1 MKNSPDVDFLI
12 FDLGNVIID
21 IDYQRSL
28 NLIKSKVEES
38 LHDRVDF
45 FYQTEF
51 HKSYE
56 KGLISSVQFRDE
68 VRDYF
73 SQSWS
78 DQEIDT
84 LWNSL
89 LGKIP
94 PQRLELVKE
103 LRKKYQVGV
112 LSNTNEIHIDAVHE
126 MLRSEHG
133 LDRFDPI
140 FDWVFYSH
148 EMGLAKPSA
157 EIYEKMLAELNTSPD
172 RVLFFDDLKAN
183 VEGAKAVG
191 IEAVQVTG
199 PRVIFDFFGNV

>member
-21 IDYQRSL
+21 IDYQRTL
-28 NLIKSKVEES
+28 NLIKSKLEES

-78 DQEIDT
+78 DQEIDR

-94 PQRLELVKE
+94 PQRLDLVQE

-126 MLRSEHG
+126 MLKAEHG
-133 LDRFDPI
+133 LERFDSI

-157 EIYEKMLAELNTSPD
+157 EIYEKMLAELNTSPE

-191 IEAVQVTG
+191 IHAVQVTG
-199 PRVIFDFFGNV
+199 PQVIFDYFGNV

>member
-28 NLIKSKVEES
+28 SLIKSKLEES
-38 LHDRVDF
+38 IHDRVDI

-56 KGLISSVQFRDE
+56 KGLISSIQFRDE
-68 VRDYF
+68 VRNYF
-73 SQSWS
+73 DQPWT
-78 DQEIDT
+78 DQEIDM

-94 PQRLELVKE
+94 PQRLDLVRA

-126 MLRSEHG
+126 MLRTEHG

-157 EIYEKMLAELNTSPD
+157 EIYEKMLVELNTSPD

-191 IEAVQVTG
+191 IQAIQVTN
-199 PRVIFDFFGNV
+199 PRVIFEFFSNV

>member
-28 NLIKSKVEES
+28 NLIKSKLEES

>member
-28 NLIKSKVEES
+28 SLIKSKLEES
-38 LHDRVDF
+38 FHDRVDI

-56 KGLISSVQFRDE
+56 KGLISSIQFRDE
-68 VRDYF
+68 VRNYF
-73 SQSWS
+73 DQPWT
-78 DQEIDT
+78 DQEIDM

-94 PQRLELVKE
+94 PQRLDLVRE

-126 MLRSEHG
+126 MLRTEHG

-157 EIYEKMLAELNTSPD
+157 EIYEKMLVELNTSPD

-191 IEAVQVTG
+191 LQAIHVTG
-199 PRVIFDFFGNV
+199 PQVIFDFFGDV

>member
-21 IDYQRSL
+21 IDYQRTL
-28 NLIKSKVEES
+28 NLIKSKLEES
-38 LHDRVDF
+38 LHDQVDF

-73 SQSWS
+73 GQSWS

-94 PQRLELVKE
+94 PQRLDLVQE

-126 MLRSEHG
+126 MLKAEHG
-133 LDRFDPI
+133 LERFDSI

-157 EIYEKMLAELNTSPD
+157 EIYEKMLAELNTSPE

-191 IEAVQVTG
+191 IHAVQVTG
-199 PRVIFDFFGNV
+199 PQVIFDYFGNV